1 MDAEAVLIARLQHGD
16 GHAYEVLVRRYSA
29 RMLAVA
35 RRLLRNEEDARDAV
49 QDAFMNA
56 FRALPR
62 FRADAKLSTWLYRIV
77 TNAALMTL
85 RSANRHPEVSLEPLL
100 PTFAEDG
107 HHTEPVDPLPV
118 TAEAALQSK
127 ETRALVRACIEQL
140 PTQYRAVVILRDIE
154 ELDTAEV
161 AAMLGITENAVKI
174 RLHRARQALMTLIQH
189 ALHCCRNQIHGTG
202 ILRMQRQRRRRLPWR
217 QSSL

>member
-1 MDAEAVLIARLQHGD
+1 MLAAIQRNTKTYPETGTPQPFCMRKSAKPSRAVDRDAEGVLIARLQQGERD
-16 GHAYEVLVRRYSA
+16 AYEVLVRRSSA

-77 TNAALMTL
+77 TNAALMKL

-127 ETRALVRACIEQL
+127 ETRALVRACK
-140 PTQYRAVVILRDIE
+140 V
-154 ELDTAEV
+154 
-161 AAMLGITENAVKI
+161 
-174 RLHRARQALMTLIQH
+174 RLHRARQALMTLIQR
-189 ALHCCRNQIHGTG
+189 ALHCCRNQTHRTG
-202 ILRMQRQRRRRLPWR
+202 VLRMQR
-217 QSSL
+217 